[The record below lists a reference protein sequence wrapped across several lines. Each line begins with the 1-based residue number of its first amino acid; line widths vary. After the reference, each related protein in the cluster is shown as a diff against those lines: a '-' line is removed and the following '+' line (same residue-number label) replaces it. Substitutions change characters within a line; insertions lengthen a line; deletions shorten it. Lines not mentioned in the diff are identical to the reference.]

1 MIQGM
6 DRLDAKQK
14 RTIKGIGVLLI
25 LILGVIRGID
35 LFNPTQPGTSLNSNC
50 SLDSLDGAVR
60 EEGSNTF
67 IVSKSSSTVT
77 FQGWISN
84 VASSEAPNKVSIS
97 IADDKNYIQL
107 TEHSRPDFPRPDVV
121 KAFNSTDQMLL
132 SGFNVPLSLSSLSPG
147 TYSALM
153 EGEYSGN
160 RILCSKVVSLEVKE

>member
-1 MIQGM
+1 MS
-6 DRLDAKQK
+6 RLDAKQK
-14 RTIKGIGVLLI
+14 RTIQGIGVLLI

-35 LFNPTQPGTSLNSNC
+35 LFNSPQTGTSLNSDC
-50 SLDSLDGAVR
+50 SLDKLVGALS

-84 VASSEAPNKVSIS
+84 VASGEAPNKISIS

-107 TEHSRPDFPRPDVV
+107 TEHSRPDFSRPDIV

-147 TYSALM
+147 IYTALM

-160 RILCSKVVSLEVKE
+160 RILCSKIISLEVKE